1 MNSHYHFVTRWRVA
15 GAVEE
20 VASILEDAPGLARWW
35 PSVYLDVRLTDPGG
49 AAGTGA
55 EVALHTKGWLP
66 YTLRWQFR
74 VTAIEPPCRV
84 VLEPMGDFTGR
95 GTWTF
100 AQDGPWAVIGY
111 EWDVETHKPLLR
123 ALGWLL
129 RPVFAANHDWA
140 MRRGEESLRLE
151 LLRRRA
157 ATSAQRARVPPPPG
171 RSRLTMGAGRAAG

>member
-1 MNSHYHFVTRWRVA
+1 MSRYHLVTTWRVRA
-15 GAVEE
+15 SLEE
-20 VASILEDAPGLARWW
+20 VAAILSEPERLPDWW
-35 PSVYLDVRLTDPGG
+35 PAVYLDAQETAPGD
-49 AAGTGA
+49 ATGLGK

-66 YTLRWQFR
+66 YTLRWRFR
-74 VTAIEPPCRV
+74 VTDIDPPRRL

-129 RPVFAANHDWA
+129 RPIFAANHDWA

-171 RSRLTMGAGRAAG
+171 RSRLTVGAGRAAR